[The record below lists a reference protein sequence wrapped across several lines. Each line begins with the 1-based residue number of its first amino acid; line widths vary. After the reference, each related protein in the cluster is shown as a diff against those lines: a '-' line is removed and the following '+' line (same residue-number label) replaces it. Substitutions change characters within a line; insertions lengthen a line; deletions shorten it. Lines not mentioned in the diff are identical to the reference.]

1 MKKLHAALI
10 CLLGFQCSLGFA
22 QNNNI
27 ELKSTLAFT
36 NSGTANI
43 WGFVKGNTEYA
54 LVGLTGGAGNN
65 NACAI
70 VDITNATNPLL
81 KFTIP
86 GPNSIWREIR
96 TWGNYAYI
104 TTEASDNTFGITIA
118 NLSYLP
124 DSVPT
129 KQFTLNGVI
138 SNVHALQI
146 DAGYLYLYGANN
158 SLSNGGALIL
168 DLSDPW
174 NPTYAGAYNTR
185 YIHDGYVK
193 NNKLYAGEI
202 FAGQFSIV
210 DVTNKATPIVIN
222 SQSTPNQFTHNTWL
236 SSDGNILYTTDEITD
251 ATVTS
256 YDISDNTNI
265 KYLDSY
271 KRIFSN
277 GAIPHNTYVLNNP
290 AVTGFATDFVLT
302 SYYNE
307 GVTIV
312 DAARPANLVE
322 VGNYDTN
329 NLSGSSYDGTWGVYG
344 FLPSGNLILSDMTLG
359 LFVVKPTYKR
369 AAYLEGTIID
379 AATGLAIPNASI
391 EISSNAKL
399 KYSGLDGTFKTGT
412 VDTGLIKVSVFK
424 TGYRTVSTTF
434 NFSSG
439 VVNNQTINLYPDGTG
454 VNDFNNKSPWI
465 VYPTTFDASINIQLN
480 EISDGNIS
488 ITDISGCQV
497 FQTQSNGESVQQL
510 DLSNLAAGMYV
521 IKYTNQSNQTF
532 QQKIFKK

>member
-27 ELKSTLAFT
+27 EFKSILPFN

-54 LVGLTGGAGNN
+54 LVGLTGGTGNN
-65 NACAI
+65 SACAI
-70 VDITNATNPLL
+70 VDVTNATNPVL

-174 NPTYAGAYNTR
+174 NPSYAGAYNTR

-236 SSDGNILYTTDEITD
+236 STDGNILYTTDEITD
-251 ATVTS
+251 ATVSS

-290 AVTGFATDFVLT
+290 SVTGFATDFVLT

-344 FLPSGNLILSDMTLG
+344 YLPSGNLILSDMTLG

-369 AAYLEGTIID
+369 AAYLEGSIID
-379 AATGLAIPNASI
+379 AATGFAIPNASI

-412 VDTGLIKVSVFK
+412 VDTGMIKVSVFK
-424 TGYRTVSTTF
+424 TGYKTASLNF
-434 NFSSG
+434 NFTAG
-439 VVNNQTINLYPDGTG
+439 QVNNQTINLYPEGMG
-454 VNDFNNKSPWI
+454 VNDFNNKSPWK
-465 VYPTTFDASINIQLN
+465 VYPTTFDASLNVQLTQP
-480 EISDGNIS
+480 IIGTLKVFS
-488 ITDISGCQV
+488 ILGTEV
-497 FQTQSNGESVQQL
+497 FQKN
-510 DLSNLAAGMYV
+510 
-521 IKYTNQSNQTF
+521 INQTF
-532 QQKIFKK
+532 QEQIDLSKLAAGTYWIQLTDHSNQTYQQKIIKN

>member
-27 ELKSTLAFT
+27 EFKSILPFN

-54 LVGLTGGAGNN
+54 LVGLTGGTGNN
-65 NACAI
+65 SACAI
-70 VDITNATNPLL
+70 VDVTNATNPVL

-174 NPTYAGAYNTR
+174 NPSYAGAYNTR

-236 SSDGNILYTTDEITD
+236 STDGNILYTTDEITD
-251 ATVTS
+251 ATVSS

-290 AVTGFATDFVLT
+290 SVTGFATDFVLT

-344 FLPSGNLILSDMTLG
+344 YLPSGNLILSDMTLG

-369 AAYLEGTIID
+369 AAYLEGSIID
-379 AATGLAIPNASI
+379 AATGFAIPNASI

-412 VDTGLIKVSVFK
+412 VDTGMIKVSVFK
-424 TGYRTVSTTF
+424 TGYKTASLNF
-434 NFSSG
+434 NFTAG
-439 VVNNQTINLYPDGTG
+439 QVNNQTINLYPEGMG
-454 VNDFNNKSPWI
+454 VNDFNNKSPWK
-465 VYPTTFDASINIQLN
+465 VYPTTFDASLNVQLTQP
-480 EISDGNIS
+480 IIGTLKVFS
-488 ITDISGCQV
+488 ILGTEV
-497 FQTQSNGESVQQL
+497 FQKNINQTSQEQI
-510 DLSNLAAGMYV
+510 DLSKLAAGTYW
-521 IKYTNQSNQTF
+521 IQLTDHSNQTY
-532 QQKIFKK
+532 QQKIIKN

>member
-1 MKKLHAALI
+1 MKKILVIAF
-10 CLLGFQCSLGFA
+10 LLLAFQVPSGFA

-27 ELKSTLAFT
+27 ILKSFLPFT

-43 WGFVKGNTEYA
+43 WGFVKGSNEYA
-54 LVGLTGGAGNN
+54 LVGLTGGTGNDA
-65 NACAI
+65 ACAI
-70 VDITNATNPLL
+70 VDITIATNPVL

-104 TTEASDNTFGITIA
+104 TTEASDNTFGVTIA

-129 KQFTLNGVI
+129 KQFTLGGVI
-138 SNVHALQI
+138 SNVHALHI
-146 DAGYLYLYGANN
+146 DAGFLYLYGANN
-158 SLSNGGALIL
+158 NLSNGGALIL
-168 DLSDPW
+168 DLTDPW

-185 YIHDGYVK
+185 YVHDGIVK
-193 NNKLYAGEI
+193 NNKLYSGEI
-202 FAGQFSIV
+202 FSGQFSII
-210 DVTNKATPIVIN
+210 DVSNKMSPVVIN
-222 SQSTPNQFTHNTWL
+222 TQQTPFQFTHNTWL
-236 SSDGNILYTTDEITD
+236 SSNGNILYITDEITD
-251 ATVTS
+251 ATVAA
-256 YDISDNTNI
+256 YDISDNLNI
-265 KYLDSY
+265 KFLDSY
-271 KRIFSN
+271 KRTFSN
-277 GAIPHNTYVLNNP
+277 GAIPHNTYVLNNE
-290 AVTGFATDFVLT
+290 AVTGFNSDFVLT

-379 AATGLAIPNASI
+379 AATGLPIPNASI
-391 EISSNAKL
+391 EIISNSKI
-399 KYSGLDGTFKTGT
+399 KFSGLDGTFKTGT
-412 VDTGLIKVSVFK
+412 VDTGNVTVRVDKA
-424 TGYRTVSTTF
+424 GYRTASFIF
-434 NFSSG
+434 NFTAG

-454 VNDFNNKSPWI
+454 VNDFNNNSQWK
-465 VYPTTFDASINIQLN
+465 VYPTTFDESINIQLN
-480 EISDGNIS
+480 EIGDGNIS

>member
-1 MKKLHAALI
+1 MKKLHAVLI
-10 CLLGFQCSLGFA
+10 CLLILQCSIGLA

-65 NACAI
+65 DACAI
-70 VDITNATNPLL
+70 VDITNSTNPVL

-104 TTEASDNTFGITIA
+104 TTEASNNTFGVTIA

-158 SLSNGGALIL
+158 NLSNGGALIL
-168 DLSDPW
+168 DLTDPW
-174 NPTYAGAYNTR
+174 NPSYAGAYNTR
-185 YIHDGYVK
+185 YIHDGFVK
-193 NNKLYAGEI
+193 NYKLYAGEI
-202 FAGQFSIV
+202 YAGQFSIV
-210 DVTNKATPIVIN
+210 DVTNKANPIVIN

-236 SSDGNILYTTDEITD
+236 SSDGKILYTTDEVTD
-251 ATVTS
+251 ATVSS

-290 AVTGFATDFVLT
+290 AVTGFSTDFVLT

-329 NLSGSSYDGTWGVYG
+329 SLSGSSYDGTWGVYSY
-344 FLPSGNLILSDMTLG
+344 LPSGNLILSDMTLG

-379 AATGLAIPNASI
+379 AATGLAIPNAGI

-399 KYSGLDGTFKTGT
+399 KYSGIDGTFKTGT
-412 VDTGLIKVSVFK
+412 VDTGMIKVSVFK
-424 TGYRTVSTTF
+424 TGYRTASLTL
-434 NFSSG
+434 NFTAG
-439 VVNNQTINLYPDGTG
+439 VVNNQTINLYPDGMG
-454 VNDFNNKSPWI
+454 VNDFNKNSQWN
-465 VYPTTFDASINIQLN
+465 VYPSTFDATLNVQLSQPTSGAIKVFSIL
-480 EISDGNIS
+480 GN
-488 ITDISGCQV
+488 QV
-497 FQTQSNGESVQQL
+497 FQKNINYTTQEQI
-510 DLSNLAAGMYV
+510 DLSNLAAGSYW
-521 IKYTNQSNQTF
+521 IQLTDQLNQTY
-532 QQKIFKK
+532 QQKIIKN

>member
-1 MKKLHAALI
+1 MKKILAIAF
-10 CLLGFQCSLGFA
+10 LLLAFQLPFGFA

-27 ELKSTLAFT
+27 ILKSFLPFT

-43 WGFVKGNTEYA
+43 WGFVKGTNEYA
-54 LVGLTGGAGNN
+54 LVGLTGGTGNN
-65 NACAI
+65 AACAI
-70 VDITNATNPLL
+70 VDITTATNPVL

-129 KQFTLNGVI
+129 KQFTLGGVI

-146 DAGYLYLYGANN
+146 DAGFLYLYGANN
-158 SLSNGGALIL
+158 NLSNGGALIL
-168 DLSDPW
+168 NLADPW

-185 YIHDGYVK
+185 YIHDGFVK
-193 NNKLYAGEI
+193 NNKMYAGEI
-202 FAGQFSIV
+202 FSGQFSIV
-210 DVTNKATPIVIN
+210 DVTNKMTPVVIN
-222 SQSTPNQFTHNTWL
+222 SQLTPNQFTHNTWL
-236 SSDGNILYTTDEITD
+236 SSNGNILYTTDEVTD
-251 ATVTS
+251 ATVS
-256 YDISDNTNI
+256 AYDISDNTNI
-265 KYLDSY
+265 KFLDSY
-271 KRIFSN
+271 KRIISD
-277 GAIPHNTYVLNNP
+277 GAIPHNTYVLNNQ

-379 AATGLAIPNASI
+379 AATGLPIPNVSI

-412 VDTGLIKVSVFK
+412 VDTGMIKVSVGK
-424 TGYRTVSTTF
+424 TGYNTAALTY
-434 NFSSG
+434 NFTAG
-439 VVNNQTINLYPDGTG
+439 VVNNQIINLYPIGFG
-454 VNDFNNKSPWI
+454 VNDFNNNSQWK

-480 EISDGNIS
+480 EIGDGNIS

-497 FQTQSNGESVQQL
+497 FQTQSNGESIQQL
-510 DLSNLAAGMYV
+510 DLSNLAAGMYL

>member
-1 MKKLHAALI
+1 MKKIQAILI
-10 CLLGFQCSLGFA
+10 CLLGLHCSLGFA

-27 ELKSTLAFT
+27 ELKSSLAFT

-65 NACAI
+65 GACAI
-70 VDITNATNPLL
+70 VDITNSSNPVL
-81 KFTIP
+81 KLTIP

-168 DLSDPW
+168 NLSDPW
-174 NPTYAGAYNTR
+174 NPTFAGAYNTR
-185 YIHDGYVK
+185 YVHDGFVK

-202 FAGQFSIV
+202 YAGQFSIV
-210 DVTNKATPIVIN
+210 DLTNKSTPIVIN

-236 SSDGNILYTTDEITD
+236 STDGKTLYTTDEVTD
-251 ATVTS
+251 ATVSS
-256 YDISDNTNI
+256 YDISDNSNI

-290 AVTGFATDFVLT
+290 AVTGHATDFVLT

-379 AATGLAIPNASI
+379 AATGLAIPNAGI

-412 VDTGLIKVSVFK
+412 VDTGIIKVSVFK
-424 TGYRTVSTTF
+424 TGYRTASMSF
-434 NFSSG
+434 NFTAG
-439 VVNNQTINLYPDGTG
+439 VVNNQTINLYPNGMG
-454 VNDFNNKSPWI
+454 VNDFNTNSPWK
-465 VYPTTFDASINIQLN
+465 VYPTAFDATLNVQLTQPIIGTIKVFSILGTEVYHKNIN
-480 EISDGNIS
+480 HTSKEEI
-488 ITDISGCQV
+488 
-497 FQTQSNGESVQQL
+497 
-510 DLSNLAAGMYV
+510 DLSKLAAGTYW
-521 IKYTNQSNQTF
+521 IQLTDNSNQTF
-532 QQKIFKK
+532 QQKIIKN

>member
-1 MKKLHAALI
+1 MKKILAFAF
-10 CLLGFQCSLGFA
+10 LLLAFQLPVGFA
-22 QNNNI
+22 QHNNI
-27 ELKSTLAFT
+27 ILKSFLPFT

-43 WGFVKGNTEYA
+43 WGFVKGGNEYA
-54 LVGLTGGAGNN
+54 LVGLTGGTGNN
-65 NACAI
+65 AACAI
-70 VDITNATNPLL
+70 VDITTATNPVL

-129 KQFTLNGVI
+129 KQFTLGGVI

-168 DLSDPW
+168 NLADPW

-185 YIHDGYVK
+185 YIHDGFVK

-202 FAGQFSIV
+202 YAGQFSIV
-210 DVTNKATPIVIN
+210 DVTNKISPVVIN
-222 SQSTPNQFTHNTWL
+222 SQLTPNQFTHNTWL
-236 SSDGNILYTTDEITD
+236 SSNGNILYTTDEVTD
-251 ATVTS
+251 ATVSS
-256 YDISDNTNI
+256 YDISDNSNI
-265 KYLDSY
+265 KFLDSY
-271 KRIFSN
+271 KRILSD

-290 AVTGFATDFVLT
+290 AVTGFNSDFVLT

-369 AAYLEGTIID
+369 AAYLEGTIFD
-379 AATGLAIPNASI
+379 AATGLPIPNASI

-412 VDTGLIKVSVFK
+412 VDTGIIKVSVGK
-424 TGYRTVSTTF
+424 SGYNTASLIF
-434 NFSSG
+434 NFTAG
-439 VVNNQTINLYPDGTG
+439 LVNNQIINLYPIGFG
-454 VNDFNNKSPWI
+454 VNDFNTNSQWK
-465 VYPTTFDASINIQLN
+465 VYPTTFDASINIQLKEKEN
-480 EISDGNIS
+480 GNFS
-488 ITDISGCQV
+488 ITDVSGCQV
-497 FQTQSNGESVQQL
+497 FQAKSNGAAAQQL
-510 DLSNLAAGMYV
+510 DLSNIAAGMYV

>member
-27 ELKSTLAFT
+27 EFKSILPFN

-54 LVGLTGGAGNN
+54 LVGLTGGTGNN
-65 NACAI
+65 SACAI
-70 VDITNATNPLL
+70 VDVTNATNPVL

-174 NPTYAGAYNTR
+174 NPSYAGAYNTR

-236 SSDGNILYTTDEITD
+236 STDGNILYTTDEITD
-251 ATVTS
+251 ATVSS

-290 AVTGFATDFVLT
+290 SVTGFATDFVLT

-344 FLPSGNLILSDMTLG
+344 YLPSGNLILSDMTLG

-369 AAYLEGTIID
+369 AAYLEGSIID
-379 AATGLAIPNASI
+379 AATGFAIPNASI

-412 VDTGLIKVSVFK
+412 VDTGMIKVSVFK
-424 TGYRTVSTTF
+424 TGYKTASLNF
-434 NFSSG
+434 NFTAG
-439 VVNNQTINLYPDGTG
+439 QVNNQTINLYPEGMG
-454 VNDFNNKSPWI
+454 VNDFNNKSPWK
-465 VYPTTFDASINIQLN
+465 VYPTTFDASLNVQLTQP
-480 EISDGNIS
+480 IIGTLKVFS
-488 ITDISGCQV
+488 ILGTEV
-497 FQTQSNGESVQQL
+497 FQKTS
-510 DLSNLAAGMYV
+510 
-521 IKYTNQSNQTF
+521 IKLLKNKLIYQN
-532 QQKIFKK
+532 

>member
-27 ELKSTLAFT
+27 ELKSTLPFT

-54 LVGLTGGAGNN
+54 LVGLTGGTGNN
-65 NACAI
+65 SACAI
-70 VDITNATNPLL
+70 VDVTNATNPVL

-168 DLSDPW
+168 DLTDPW

-236 SSDGNILYTTDEITD
+236 STNGNILYTTDEITD
-251 ATVTS
+251 ATVSS

-290 AVTGFATDFVLT
+290 SVTGFATDFVLT

-344 FLPSGNLILSDMTLG
+344 YLPSGNLILSDMTLG

-369 AAYLEGTIID
+369 AAYLEGTVID
-379 AATGLAIPNASI
+379 AATGFAIPNASI
-391 EISSNAKL
+391 EISSNSKL

-412 VDTGLIKVSVFK
+412 VDTGMLNVNISK
-424 TGYRTVSTTF
+424 TGYRTLSTTF

-439 VVNNQTINLYPDGTG
+439 VVNNQTINLYPNGTG
-454 VNDFNNKSPWI
+454 VNDFNNKSPWK
-465 VYPTTFDASINIQLN
+465 VYPTTFDATLNVQLTQPIIGTLKVFSILGT
-480 EISDGNIS
+480 E
-488 ITDISGCQV
+488 V
-497 FQTQSNGESVQQL
+497 FQKNINQNSQEQI
-510 DLSNLAAGMYV
+510 DLSKLAAGTYW
-521 IKYTNQSNQTF
+521 IQLTDHSNQTY
-532 QQKIFKK
+532 QQKIIKN

>member
-1 MKKLHAALI
+1 M
-10 CLLGFQCSLGFA
+10 
-22 QNNNI
+22 
-27 ELKSTLAFT
+27 
-36 NSGTANI
+36 
-43 WGFVKGNTEYA
+43 
-54 LVGLTGGAGNN
+54 
-65 NACAI
+65 
-70 VDITNATNPLL
+70 
-81 KFTIP
+81 
-86 GPNSIWREIR
+86 
-96 TWGNYAYI
+96 
-104 TTEASDNTFGITIA
+104 
-118 NLSYLP
+118 
-124 DSVPT
+124 PT

-158 SLSNGGALIL
+158 NLSNGGALIL
-168 DLSDPW
+168 DLTDPW

-185 YIHDGYVK
+185 YIHDGFVK

-202 FAGQFSIV
+202 YAGQFSIV
-210 DVTNKATPIVIN
+210 DLTNKANPIVIN

-236 SSDGNILYTTDEITD
+236 STDGKILYTTDEVTD
-251 ATVTS
+251 ATVSS

-290 AVTGFATDFVLT
+290 AVTGFSTDFVLT

-329 NLSGSSYDGTWGVYG
+329 SLSGSSYDGTWGVYSY
-344 FLPSGNLILSDMTLG
+344 LPSGNLILSDMTLG

-379 AATGLAIPNASI
+379 AATGLAIPNAGI

-412 VDTGLIKVSVFK
+412 VDTGMIKVSVFK
-424 TGYRTVSTTF
+424 TGYRTASLTL
-434 NFSSG
+434 NFTAG
-439 VVNNQTINLYPDGTG
+439 VVNNQIINLYPDGMG
-454 VNDFNNKSPWI
+454 VNDFNNNSQWK
-465 VYPTTFDASINIQLN
+465 VYPSTFDASLNVQLSQPTN
-480 EISDGNIS
+480 GTIKVFS
-488 ITDISGCQV
+488 ILGKQV
-497 FQTQSNGESVQQL
+497 FQKNINHTTQEQI
-510 DLSNLAAGMYV
+510 DLSNLAAGSYW
-521 IKYTNQSNQTF
+521 IQLTDQSNKTY
-532 QQKIFKK
+532 QQKIIKN